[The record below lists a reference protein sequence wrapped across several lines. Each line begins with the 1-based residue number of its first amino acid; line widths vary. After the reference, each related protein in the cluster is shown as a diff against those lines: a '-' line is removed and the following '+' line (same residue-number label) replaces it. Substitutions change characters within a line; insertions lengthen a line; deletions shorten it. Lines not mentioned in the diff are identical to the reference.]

1 MAVMLSVCPD
11 SSKAGQSHDNNPI
24 NLEIEKINSLMN
36 KGKFQ
41 EAAILAEINA
51 TSLEAQN
58 DKKSHIKLLVIQA
71 EALSSMGFNSRALD
85 VLKKAE
91 IESKS
96 LNNPGISARI
106 HLLKG
111 SILTLKT
118 RTDEAKEDLG
128 KSLDLASKAGNKKLE
143 ALIFNSLGNMHAVNA
158 NYGKAVKS
166 YLKSSDLAFSVKDK
180 EAGVSAL
187 INASRVMIDQG
198 ETKKASSILEKA
210 LNEAESLPDDRGK
223 IFALLSICDLSR
235 KLSSTDQALG
245 ASQNKKLP
253 PTYERALAISRNNG
267 DHLAESYALGGL
279 GSYHETQKEYAE
291 ALDLTFKAILKA
303 QVSGSAESLMR
314 LHWQAGRISNASGK
328 NDAAI
333 PEYEKSVYYI
343 KKTRND
349 LSDDCRSGKSTYKD
363 IVGPV
368 YLEFVDL
375 LLKKAS
381 ATTANEEKKNLL
393 KKTLVTLESLKTAEI
408 QDYFKDECITAM
420 ESKISSTEAVSSNTA
435 ALYPVILPK
444 RTELILSIPGQI
456 IQKTVNIDSDKM
468 TETINNFRSRLENS
482 GNSYFMKDSNKL
494 YDWLIRPIE
503 EVLEKNSIKT
513 IVIIPDGPIRT
524 IPMAALNDGK
534 SFLIEKYSIVTTP
547 GLTLTDPNPLKKKGI
562 KLLMAGLTESVQG
575 FAALPNV
582 AKEADYLDKNF
593 KSKVLQN
600 GKFTSS
606 NIENSVENEPYSI
619 LHIATHGQFD
629 RNPSKTF
636 LLTYDG
642 RLTLND
648 LDKLIKPSKYSENP
662 VELLTLS
669 ACQTAVGDDRAALGL
684 AGVAIK
690 SGARCALASLWF
702 IDDEA
707 TSRLITRFYDELK
720 KPEISKAEAIQIAQ
734 ISLLKQDNFRH
745 PAFWSPFLL
754 IGNWL

>member
-1 MAVMLSVCPD
+1 MFIFICLD
-11 SSKAGQSHDNNPI
+11 SAMAGQGKGNDQIIHQI
-24 NLEIEKINSLMN
+24 NIIDSLMD
-36 KGKFQ
+36 KGDFK
-41 EAAILAEINA
+41 EASILAEKTAI
-51 TSLEAQN
+51 SLESQKKQKIRAQF
-58 DKKSHIKLLVIQA
+58 LCIQA
-71 EALSSMGFNSRALD
+71 EALSSMGFNSKALD
-85 VLKKAE
+85 ILDKAGKE
-91 IESKS
+91 AVSIDDMDVNTK
-96 LNNPGISARI
+96 I

-111 SILTLKT
+111 SILILKMKT
-118 RTDEAKEDLG
+118 IDAKSELE
-128 KSLDLASKAGNKKLE
+128 KSLDLAVKTGNKRLE
-143 ALIFNSLGNMHAVNA
+143 ALIFNSLGNLNVVDG
-158 NYGKAVKS
+158 NYEGAIS
-166 YLKSSDLAFSVKDK
+166 SFIKSSDLALSVRDK
-180 EAGVSAL
+180 VSCVNAM
-187 INASRVMIDQG
+187 INASKVMIDQG
-198 ETKKASSILEKA
+198 DTGKAYSLLEKA
-210 LNEAESLPDDRGK
+210 LAETENLPGDRDK
-223 IFALLSICDLSR
+223 IFSILAISDLSKNISYTDHER
-235 KLSSTDQALG
+235 QENLS
-245 ASQNKKLP
+245 KKLP
-253 PTYERALAISRNNG
+253 SLYDMALKISEKNR
-267 DHLAESYALGGL
+267 DHIAASYALGGL
-279 GSYHETQKEYAE
+279 GSYHENRKEYKE
-291 ALDLTFKAILKA
+291 ALDLTYKAILKA
-303 QVSGSAESLMR
+303 QISGSGESLMR
-314 LHWQAGRISNASGK
+314 LHWQAGRITKAVGK
-328 NDAAI
+328 KDEALS
-333 PEYEKSVYYI
+333 EYEKSVYYI
-343 KKTRND
+343 KKSRND

-375 LLKKAS
+375 MLEKSSTSAQEEKQTLLKKV
-381 ATTANEEKKNLL
+381 
-393 KKTLVTLESLKTAEI
+393 LVTLESLKTAEI

-456 IQKTVNIDSDKM
+456 IQKTVNVDSDKM

-503 EVLEKNSIKT
+503 EILEKNSIKT

-524 IPMAALNDGK
+524 IPMAALNDGE

-547 GLTLTDPNPLKKKGI
+547 GLTLTDPNPLEKKGI

-575 FAALPNV
+575 FSALPNV
-582 AKEADYLDKNF
+582 EKEVDYLNKNF

-606 NIENSVENEPYSI
+606 NIENSMGNAPYSI
-619 LHIATHGQFD
+619 IHIATHGQFD

-642 RLTLND
+642 RLTLDD

-684 AGVAIK
+684 AGVAVK

-720 KPEISKAEAIQIAQ
+720 KPEMSKAEAIRIAQ
-734 ISLLKQDNFRH
+734 VSLLNQDDFKH